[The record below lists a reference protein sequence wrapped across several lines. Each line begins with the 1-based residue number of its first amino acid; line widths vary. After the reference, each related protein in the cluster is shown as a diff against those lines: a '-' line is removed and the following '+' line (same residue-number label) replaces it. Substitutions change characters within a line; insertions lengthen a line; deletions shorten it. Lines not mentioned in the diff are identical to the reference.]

1 MVICPL
7 PPSPSLVPLPTP
19 VPRPRLPAVAPRLR
33 HPRPRHPLRSAAP
46 FGVPV
51 PRCPRSRP
59 APPRPSGTRRRRHRR
74 DRSGQSHRWSRDST
88 GTDTGKPLQTPT
100 PPGPE
105 RAEPLPGATTPGET
119 DTDRHRHR
127 HRYRQR
133 RPRVTRMLSRSQP
146 SAERVP
152 SPEEQEWAGP
162 EALCPGWLEDE
173 APDGEVPGDSGD
185 PDGATH
191 AYERLQSALCQEGL
205 PPTLDCSAEPRTGFG
220 PLDMTVCILG
230 CPTPFLPVLLEG
242 GTRCPGAMVLCLSPT
257 WASRVPSESSPG
269 SWSLLLSRGVSFKV
283 GGHSALETF
292 EPPRR
297 ANYVTGTFAPGD
309 PEGGWVGELA
319 RDLDCPTG
327 GSVPLAHRLEDTLV
341 TRWVLAARA
350 GLPVPPTLAFV
361 LGARGDLPAEP
372 AAPGVRLVRLQ
383 DPQGQQSLVQEEV
396 GAFLGGTAMEPYGQ
410 VVVRP
415 AGWRWRGTGTRST
428 HRKEE
433 GAAVAQAVGARLR
446 GLTEED
452 SVLLEAM
459 VPTAR
464 LPVPPP
470 RSPAPRLPM
479 ALRICTLV
487 CRSWGDRPQLCQVAC
502 AVGRAESP
510 VRHGAALPQGLDSS
524 LQQWGVVA
532 PGQRRALATRLREA
546 TEAAAAALL
555 AAEAELSPRQR
566 GGARARTDILGVDFL
581 LACVDEALELVALA
595 ANGQR
600 CLETCAL
607 AEAMGRG
614 VGEPRGELPRLLAE
628 AVLHRA
634 QRHLVEGKDILL
646 IGAGGVSKSFVWE
659 AARDYGLRI
668 HLVES
673 DPEHFAAGL
682 VQTFLPYDSREH
694 RRDEEHAERVLE
706 LLRSRGLRPHAC
718 LSYWDD
724 CVVLAALVCQGL
736 GLRGPAPAA
745 VRVAKQKSRTH
756 RHLQRCRRGRP
767 PPAAFAV
774 PCRRLRSHGDVERAA
789 GAVPFPAVAKLE
801 FGAGGVG
808 VRLVENAG
816 QCHAHAAR
824 LWRDLRDDAD
834 HPGIGLGWGNAM
846 LLMEYVPGTEHD
858 VDLVV
863 FEGRLLGAWVSDNG
877 PTRVPAFL
885 ETAACLPSCLPADR
899 QAQLVRAALQCCRA
913 CGLRD
918 GVFNVELK
926 LGPAGPRLLEINPRM
941 GGFYLR
947 DWIREVYGP
956 DLLLAAVLVAL
967 GVPPVLPARPAPRTH
982 LAGVMCLASEHGDAL
997 AGGGGMEALR
1007 ELHGRGLVRL
1017 NRLFEEPEGA
1027 GEYEEP
1033 LLSVACAGA
1042 TLAEACERLLGL
1054 CQGLGID
1061 SPRYPV
1067 EHFLSHFK

>member
-1 MVICPL
+1 
-7 PPSPSLVPLPTP
+7 
-19 VPRPRLPAVAPRLR
+19 
-33 HPRPRHPLRSAAP
+33 
-46 FGVPV
+46 
-51 PRCPRSRP
+51 
-59 APPRPSGTRRRRHRR
+59 
-74 DRSGQSHRWSRDST
+74 
-88 GTDTGKPLQTPT
+88 
-100 PPGPE
+100 
-105 RAEPLPGATTPGET
+105 
-119 DTDRHRHR
+119 
-127 HRYRQR
+127 
-133 RPRVTRMLSRSQP
+133 MLSTSQP
-146 SAERVP
+146 SPELVP

-185 PDGATH
+185 PDSATH

-230 CPTPFLPVLLEG
+230 SPTPFLPVLLEG

-257 WASRVPSESSPG
+257 WASRVPSEATPG
-269 SWSLLLSRGVSFKV
+269 AWSLLLSRGVSFKV

-292 EPPRR
+292 VPPRR

-341 TRWVLAARA
+341 ARWVLAARA
-350 GLPVPPTLAFV
+350 NLPVPPTLAFV

-372 AAPGVRLVRLQ
+372 VAPGVRLVRLE

-396 GAFLGGTAMEPYGQ
+396 GAFLGGTAI
-410 VVVRP
+410 RP
-415 AGWRWRGTGTRST
+415 GPPRC
-428 HRKEE
+428 HRESQKPAEE
-433 GAAVAQAVGARLR
+433 REVWQGR
-446 GLTEED
+446 
-452 SVLLEAM
+452 
-459 VPTAR
+459 
-464 LPVPPP
+464 PVPVWRPCLPCPLPP

-510 VRHGAALPQGLDSS
+510 VRH
-524 LQQWGVVA
+524 A
-532 PGQRRALATRLREA
+532 PVPPSQRQALATRLREA
-546 TEAAAAALL
+546 TEAAMAALL
-555 AAEAELSPRQR
+555 ATEAELSPQQR
-566 GGARARTDILGVDFL
+566 GGTRAHTDILGVDFL
-581 LACVDEALELVALA
+581 LACVDDALELVALA
-595 ANGQR
+595 TNSQR
-600 CLETCAL
+600 CLETCVL

-614 VGEPRGELPRLLAE
+614 VGEPRGDLPRLLAM
-628 AVLHRA
+628 LHRA
-634 QRHLVEGKDILL
+634 QCHLVEGKDILL

-706 LLRSRGLRPHAC
+706 LLRSRGLRPH
-718 LSYWDD
+718 
-724 CVVLAALVCQGL
+724 
-736 GLRGPAPAA
+736 P
-745 VRVAKQKSRTH
+745 
-756 RHLQRCRRGRP
+756 
-767 PPAAFAV
+767 
-774 PCRRLRSHGDVERAA
+774 
-789 GAVPFPAVAKLE
+789 
-801 FGAGGVG
+801 GVG

-899 QAQLVRAALQCCRA
+899 QAQLVRAALECCRA

-967 GVPPVLPARPAPRTH
+967 GV
-982 LAGVMCLASEHGDAL
+982 
-997 AGGGGMEALR
+997 GGGSQDPPRGT
-1007 ELHGRGLVRL
+1007 RGLPMRA
-1017 NRLFEEPEGA
+1017 A
-1027 GEYEEP
+1027 GEASGVLAPAGMGRPYNNKP
-1033 LLSVACAGA
+1033 L
-1042 TLAEACERLLGL
+1042 
-1054 CQGLGID
+1054 
-1061 SPRYPV
+1061 
-1067 EHFLSHFK
+1067 

>member
-1 MVICPL
+1 
-7 PPSPSLVPLPTP
+7 
-19 VPRPRLPAVAPRLR
+19 
-33 HPRPRHPLRSAAP
+33 
-46 FGVPV
+46 
-51 PRCPRSRP
+51 
-59 APPRPSGTRRRRHRR
+59 
-74 DRSGQSHRWSRDST
+74 
-88 GTDTGKPLQTPT
+88 
-100 PPGPE
+100 
-105 RAEPLPGATTPGET
+105 
-119 DTDRHRHR
+119 
-127 HRYRQR
+127 
-133 RPRVTRMLSRSQP
+133 
-146 SAERVP
+146 
-152 SPEEQEWAGP
+152 
-162 EALCPGWLEDE
+162 
-173 APDGEVPGDSGD
+173 
-185 PDGATH
+185 
-191 AYERLQSALCQEGL
+191 
-205 PPTLDCSAEPRTGFG
+205 
-220 PLDMTVCILG
+220 DMTVCILG
-230 CPTPFLPVLLEG
+230 SPTSFLPVLLEG
-242 GTRCPGAMVLCLSPT
+242 GTRCPGAMVLCLSPA
-257 WASRVPSESSPG
+257 WASRVPSETSPG
-269 SWSLLLSRGVSFKV
+269 AWSLLLSRGVSFEA

-292 EPPRR
+292 VPPRR
-297 ANYVTGTFAPGD
+297 ANYVTGTFTAGS

-327 GSVPLAHRLEDTLV
+327 GSVPLARRLEDPLV

-361 LGARGDLPAEP
+361 LGPGGNLPVDP
-372 AAPGVRLVRLQ
+372 VAPGVRVVRLE
-383 DPQGQQSLVQEEV
+383 DPQGQESLVQEEV
-396 GAFLGGTAMEPYGQ
+396 GAFLGGTAMEPYSQ

-428 HRKEE
+428 HGKEE
-433 GAAVAQAVGARLR
+433 GVAVAQAVGARLC
-446 GLTEED
+446 GLREEE
-452 SVLLEAM
+452 SVLLEALM
-459 VPTAR
+459 PTAR

-470 RSPAPRLPM
+470 RSPALRLPM

-502 AVGRAESP
+502 GVGRAEAP

-524 LQQWGVVA
+524 LEQWGVGGSA
-532 PGQRRALATRLREA
+532 G
-546 TEAAAAALL
+546 
-555 AAEAELSPRQR
+555 PRGPPHG
-566 GGARARTDILGVDFL
+566 GGAAPAVLSTVSPSPSPGVDFL
-581 LACVDEALELVALA
+581 LACVDDALELAALST
-595 ANGQR
+595 NSQR
-600 CLETCAL
+600 CLETCLL
-607 AEAMGRG
+607 AEAMGRA
-614 VGEPRGELPRLLAE
+614 VGEPPGDLPRLLAE
-628 AVLHRA
+628 ALLHRA
-634 QRHLVEGKDILL
+634 QCHLVEGKDILL

-694 RRDEEHAERVLE
+694 RRDEEHAERVTE
-706 LLRSRGLRPHAC
+706 LVRARGLRPHAC

-724 CVVLAALVCQGL
+724 CVVLAALVCQRL
-736 GLRGPAPAA
+736 GLRGSPPAA
-745 VRVAKQKSRTH
+745 IRVAKQKSRTH
-756 RHLQRCRRGRP
+756 QHLQRCRRGRP
-767 PPAAFAV
+767 PPAAFAL
-774 PCRRLRSHGDVERAA
+774 PCRRLQSHGDVERAA

-808 VRLVENAG
+808 VRLVESAG

-877 PTRVPAFL
+877 PTRLPAFL

-899 QAQLVRAALQCCRA
+899 QAQLVRAALQCCLA

-926 LGPAGPRLLEINPRM
+926 LGPGGPRLLEINPRM

-967 GVPPVLPARPAPRTH
+967 GLPPVLPARPAPRAQ
-982 LAGVMCLASEHGDAL
+982 LAGVMCLGSEHGAAL
-997 AGGGGMEALR
+997 GGGGGLAALR
-1007 ELHGRGLVRL
+1007 ELQSRGLVRL
-1017 NRLFEEPEGA
+1017 NRLFEESAGA

-1033 LLSVACAGA
+1033 CLSVACSGG
-1042 TLAEACERLLGL
+1042 TRAEACLRLLGL
-1054 CQGLGID
+1054 CQALGID

>member
-1 MVICPL
+1 
-7 PPSPSLVPLPTP
+7 
-19 VPRPRLPAVAPRLR
+19 
-33 HPRPRHPLRSAAP
+33 
-46 FGVPV
+46 
-51 PRCPRSRP
+51 
-59 APPRPSGTRRRRHRR
+59 
-74 DRSGQSHRWSRDST
+74 
-88 GTDTGKPLQTPT
+88 
-100 PPGPE
+100 
-105 RAEPLPGATTPGET
+105 
-119 DTDRHRHR
+119 
-127 HRYRQR
+127 
-133 RPRVTRMLSRSQP
+133 
-146 SAERVP
+146 
-152 SPEEQEWAGP
+152 
-162 EALCPGWLEDE
+162 
-173 APDGEVPGDSGD
+173 
-185 PDGATH
+185 
-191 AYERLQSALCQEGL
+191 
-205 PPTLDCSAEPRTGFG
+205 
-220 PLDMTVCILG
+220 MTVCILG
-230 CPTPFLPVLLEG
+230 SPTAFLPVLLEG
-242 GTRCPGAMVLCLSPT
+242 GTRCPGAMVLCLSPS
-257 WASRVPSESSPG
+257 WASRVPSETSPG
-269 SWSLLLSRGVSFKV
+269 AWSLLLSRGVSFEA
-283 GGHSALETF
+283 GGHSTLETF
-292 EPPRR
+292 VPPRR
-297 ANYVTGTFAPGD
+297 ANYVTGTFTTGGPD
-309 PEGGWVGELA
+309 GGWVGELA

-327 GSVPLAHRLEDTLV
+327 GSVPLARRLEDPLV

-361 LGARGDLPAEP
+361 LGSGGDLPAEP
-372 AAPGVRLVRLQ
+372 VAPGVKLVRLE
-383 DPQGQQSLVQEEV
+383 DPQGQENLVQEEV
-396 GAFLGGTAMEPYGQ
+396 GAFLGGTAMEPYSQ

-415 AGWRWRGTGTRST
+415 AGWRWRGTGARST
-428 HRKEE
+428 HGKEE
-433 GAAVAQAVGARLR
+433 GAAVVQAVSAQLCGLR
-446 GLTEED
+446 EED
-452 SVLLEAM
+452 TVLLEAL

-470 RSPAPRLPM
+470 RSPAPRLPV

-502 AVGRAESP
+502 GVGRAEAP

-532 PGQRRALATRLREA
+532 PSQRQALATRLRVA
-546 TEAAAAALL
+546 AEAAMTALL
-555 AAEAELSPRQR
+555 AAEAELSPQQR
-566 GGARARTDILGVDFL
+566 GGTRAHTDLLGVDFL
-581 LACVDEALELVALA
+581 LACVDDALELVALST
-595 ANGQR
+595 NSQR
-600 CLETCAL
+600 CLETCLL
-607 AEAMGRG
+607 ADAMGRA
-614 VGEPRGELPRLLAE
+614 VGEPHGDLPRLLAE
-628 AVLHRA
+628 ALLHRA
-634 QRHLVEGKDILL
+634 QCHLVEGKDILL

-682 VQTFLPYDSREH
+682 VETFLPYDSREH
-694 RRDEEHAERVLE
+694 RRDEEHAERVTE
-706 LLRSRGLRPHAC
+706 LVRSRGLQPHAC

-724 CVVLAALVCQGL
+724 CVVLAALVCQRL
-736 GLRGPAPAA
+736 GLRGSSPAA

-756 RHLQRCRRGRP
+756 QHLQRCRRGRP

-774 PCRRLRSHGDVERAA
+774 PCRRLRSHGDVDRAA

-808 VRLVENAG
+808 VRLVESTG

-863 FEGRLLGAWVSDNG
+863 FQGRLLGAWVSDNG
-877 PTRVPAFL
+877 PTRLPAFL

-899 QAQLVRAALQCCRA
+899 QAQLVRAALQCCLA

-967 GVPPVLPARPAPRTH
+967 GLPPVLPARPVPRIH
-982 LAGVMCLASEHGDAL
+982 LAGVMCLGSEHGAA
-997 AGGGGMEALR
+997 AGGGGLETLR
-1007 ELHGRGLVRL
+1007 GLQERGLVRL
-1017 NRLFEEPEGA
+1017 NRLFEEPGGA

-1033 LLSVACAGA
+1033 CLSVGCAGA
-1042 TLAEACERLLGL
+1042 TRAEACLRLLGL
-1054 CQGLGID
+1054 CQALGID

>member
-1 MVICPL
+1 
-7 PPSPSLVPLPTP
+7 
-19 VPRPRLPAVAPRLR
+19 
-33 HPRPRHPLRSAAP
+33 
-46 FGVPV
+46 
-51 PRCPRSRP
+51 
-59 APPRPSGTRRRRHRR
+59 
-74 DRSGQSHRWSRDST
+74 
-88 GTDTGKPLQTPT
+88 
-100 PPGPE
+100 
-105 RAEPLPGATTPGET
+105 
-119 DTDRHRHR
+119 
-127 HRYRQR
+127 
-133 RPRVTRMLSRSQP
+133 
-146 SAERVP
+146 
-152 SPEEQEWAGP
+152 
-162 EALCPGWLEDE
+162 
-173 APDGEVPGDSGD
+173 
-185 PDGATH
+185 
-191 AYERLQSALCQEGL
+191 
-205 PPTLDCSAEPRTGFG
+205 
-220 PLDMTVCILG
+220 DMTVCVLG
-230 CPTPFLPVLLEG
+230 SPTPFLPVLLEG

-257 WASRVPSESSPG
+257 WASRVPSETSPG
-269 SWSLLLSRGVSFKV
+269 TWSLLLSRGVSFKV

-292 EPPRR
+292 VPPRR

-327 GSVPLAHRLEDTLV
+327 GSVPLAHRLQDTLV
-341 TRWVLAARA
+341 ARWVLAARA
-350 GLPVPPTLAFV
+350 NLPVPPTLAFV
-361 LGARGDLPAEP
+361 LGAREDLPAGTT
-372 AAPGVRLVRLQ
+372 APGVRLVRLE

-396 GAFLGGTAMEPYGQ
+396 GAFLGGAAMESYGQ

-415 AGWRWRGTGTRST
+415 AGWRWWETGTRST

-433 GAAVAQAVGARLR
+433 GVAVAQAVGARLW

-502 AVGRAESP
+502 TVGRAESP

-524 LQQWGVVA
+524 LQQWGMAA
-532 PGQRRALATRLREA
+532 PSQRQALATRLREA
-546 TEAAAAALL
+546 TEAAMAALL
-555 AAEAELSPRQR
+555 ATEAELSSQQR
-566 GGARARTDILGVDFL
+566 GGARAHTDILGESGAGDTAGAARGHPAVLSAVSLSPGVDFL
-581 LACVDEALELVALA
+581 LACVDDALELVALGT
-595 ANGQR
+595 NSQR

-607 AEAMGRG
+607 AEAMGRA
-614 VGEPRGELPRLLAE
+614 VGELRGDLPRLLAE
-628 AVLHRA
+628 AMLHRA
-634 QRHLVEGKDILL
+634 QCHLVEGKDILL

-745 VRVAKQKSRTH
+745 VR
-756 RHLQRCRRGRP
+756 
-767 PPAAFAV
+767 
-774 PCRRLRSHGDVERAA
+774 RAA
-789 GAVPFPAVAKLE
+789 AVVPFPAVAKLE

-899 QAQLVRAALQCCRA
+899 QAQLVRAALECCRA

-982 LAGVMCLASEHGDAL
+982 LAGVMCLGSEHGETL

>member
-1 MVICPL
+1 
-7 PPSPSLVPLPTP
+7 
-19 VPRPRLPAVAPRLR
+19 
-33 HPRPRHPLRSAAP
+33 
-46 FGVPV
+46 
-51 PRCPRSRP
+51 
-59 APPRPSGTRRRRHRR
+59 
-74 DRSGQSHRWSRDST
+74 
-88 GTDTGKPLQTPT
+88 
-100 PPGPE
+100 
-105 RAEPLPGATTPGET
+105 
-119 DTDRHRHR
+119 
-127 HRYRQR
+127 
-133 RPRVTRMLSRSQP
+133 
-146 SAERVP
+146 
-152 SPEEQEWAGP
+152 
-162 EALCPGWLEDE
+162 
-173 APDGEVPGDSGD
+173 
-185 PDGATH
+185 
-191 AYERLQSALCQEGL
+191 YERLQSALCQEGL

-220 PLDMTVCILG
+220 PLDVTVCILG
-230 CPTPFLPVLLEG
+230 SPTPFLPVLLEG

-269 SWSLLLSRGVSFKV
+269 SWSLLLSRGVSFKM
-283 GGHSALETF
+283 GGHSTLETF
-292 EPPRR
+292 VPPRR

-327 GSVPLAHRLEDTLV
+327 GSVPLAHRLEDALV

-350 GLPVPPTLAFV
+350 NLPVPPTLAFV

-372 AAPGVRLVRLQ
+372 AAPGVRLVRLE

-459 VPTAR
+459 VPTATPSPR
-464 LPVPPP
+464 GGRACPVPCPP
-470 RSPAPRLPM
+470 GSPAPRLPM

-502 AVGRAESP
+502 AVGRAETP
-510 VRHGAALPQGLDSS
+510 ARHGAALPQGLDSS

-532 PGQRRALATRLREA
+532 PSQRQALATRLREA
-546 TEAAAAALL
+546 TEAAATALL
-555 AAEAELSPRQR
+555 ATEAELSPRQR
-566 GGARARTDILGVDFL
+566 GGSRARTDILGEHGAGDAAGARGHPAVLSAVSPSPSPGVDFL
-581 LACVDEALELVALA
+581 LACP
-595 ANGQR
+595 
-600 CLETCAL
+600 
-607 AEAMGRG
+607 M
-614 VGEPRGELPRLLAE
+614 
-628 AVLHRA
+628 LHRA

-659 AARDYGLRI
+659 AARDYGLR
-668 HLVES
+668 V
-673 DPEHFAAGL
+673 
-682 VQTFLPYDSREH
+682 
-694 RRDEEHAERVLE
+694 
-706 LLRSRGLRPHAC
+706 
-718 LSYWDD
+718 
-724 CVVLAALVCQGL
+724 
-736 GLRGPAPAA
+736 RGPGRRRARGGGGWHGRGAGAGRAP
-745 VRVAKQKSRTH
+745 VTP
-756 RHLQRCRRGRP
+756 LWGRRST
-767 PPAAFAV
+767 
-774 PCRRLRSHGDVERAA
+774 CDVERAA

-899 QAQLVRAALQCCRA
+899 QAQLVRAALECCRA

-982 LAGVMCLASEHGDAL
+982 LAGVMCLGSEHGETL

>member
-1 MVICPL
+1 MEMTVQVTGRWWWRSVTVWVTMRVA
-7 PPSPSLVPLPTP
+7 SPT
-19 VPRPRLPAVAPRLR
+19 
-33 HPRPRHPLRSAAP
+33 
-46 FGVPV
+46 
-51 PRCPRSRP
+51 
-59 APPRPSGTRRRRHRR
+59 
-74 DRSGQSHRWSRDST
+74 
-88 GTDTGKPLQTPT
+88 
-100 PPGPE
+100 
-105 RAEPLPGATTPGET
+105 
-119 DTDRHRHR
+119 
-127 HRYRQR
+127 
-133 RPRVTRMLSRSQP
+133 VTRMLSTSQP
-146 SAERVP
+146 SPERVP

-173 APDGEVPGDSGD
+173 APDGEVPGHSGD
-185 PDGATH
+185 PECATH

-205 PPTLDCSAEPRTGFG
+205 PPTLDCSAEPCTGFG
-220 PLDMTVCILG
+220 PLDMTVCVLG
-230 CPTPFLPVLLEG
+230 SPTPFLPVLLEG

-257 WASRVPSESSPG
+257 WASRVPSETSPG
-269 SWSLLLSRGVSFKV
+269 TWSLLLSRGVSFKV

-292 EPPRR
+292 VPPRR

-327 GSVPLAHRLEDTLV
+327 GSVPLAHRLQDTLV
-341 TRWVLAARA
+341 ARWVLAARA
-350 GLPVPPTLAFV
+350 NLPVPPTLAFV
-361 LGARGDLPAEP
+361 LGAREDLPAGP
-372 AAPGVRLVRLQ
+372 TAPGVRLVRLE

-396 GAFLGGTAMEPYGQ
+396 GAFLGGAAMEESQNP
-410 VVVRP
+410 P
-415 AGWRWRGTGTRST
+415 
-428 HRKEE
+428 EE
-433 GAAVAQAVGARLR
+433 GEVGQGR
-446 GLTEED
+446 
-452 SVLLEAM
+452 
-459 VPTAR
+459 
-464 LPVPPP
+464 PVPAWRPCLPCPLPP
-470 RSPAPRLPM
+470 RQ
-479 ALRICTLV
+479 
-487 CRSWGDRPQLCQVAC
+487 SWGDRPQLCQV
-502 AVGRAESP
+502 
-510 VRHGAALPQGLDSS
+510 HH
-524 LQQWGVVA
+524 QWGVAA
-532 PGQRRALATRLREA
+532 PSQRQALATRLREA
-546 TEAAAAALL
+546 TEAAMAALL
-555 AAEAELSPRQR
+555 ATEAELSSQQR
-566 GGARARTDILGVDFL
+566 GGARAHTDILGVDFL
-581 LACVDEALELVALA
+581 LACVDGALELVALGT
-595 ANGQR
+595 NSQR

-607 AEAMGRG
+607 AEAMGRA
-614 VGEPRGELPRLLAE
+614 VGEPRGDLPRLLAE
-628 AVLHRA
+628 AMLHRA
-634 QRHLVEGKDILL
+634 QCHLVEGKDILL

-706 LLRSRGLRPHAC
+706 VLRSRGLRPHAC

-789 GAVPFPAVAKLE
+789 AVVPFPAVAKLE

-899 QAQLVRAALQCCRA
+899 QAQLVRAALECCRA

-982 LAGVMCLASEHGDAL
+982 LAGVMCLGSEHGETL

>member
-1 MVICPL
+1 MPAPCQPHL
-7 PPSPSLVPLPTP
+7 CHPQLSAEQTSAEQTPSP
-19 VPRPRLPAVAPRLR
+19 
-33 HPRPRHPLRSAAP
+33 
-46 FGVPV
+46 
-51 PRCPRSRP
+51 
-59 APPRPSGTRRRRHRR
+59 
-74 DRSGQSHRWSRDST
+74 
-88 GTDTGKPLQTPT
+88 K
-100 PPGPE
+100 
-105 RAEPLPGATTPGET
+105 
-119 DTDRHRHR
+119 
-127 HRYRQR
+127 
-133 RPRVTRMLSRSQP
+133 
-146 SAERVP
+146 
-152 SPEEQEWAGP
+152 EQEWAGP

-173 APDGEVPGDSGD
+173 APDGEVPEDSGD
-185 PDGATH
+185 PDCATH
-191 AYERLQSALCQEGL
+191 AYELLQSALRQEGL
-205 PPTLDCSAEPRTGFG
+205 PHTLDRSTEPRTGFG

-230 CPTPFLPVLLEG
+230 SPTSFLPILLEG
-242 GTRCPGAMVLCLSPT
+242 GARCPGAMVLCLSPT
-257 WASRVPSESSPG
+257 WASRVPSETSPG
-269 SWSLLLSRGVSFKV
+269 AWSLLLSRGVSFEA
-283 GGHSALETF
+283 GGHSVLETF
-292 EPPRR
+292 VPPRR
-297 ANYVTGTFAPGD
+297 ANYVTGTFTTGG

-327 GSVPLAHRLEDTLV
+327 GSVPLAHRLEDPLV

-361 LGARGDLPAEP
+361 LGPGGDLPTDP
-372 AAPGVRLVRLQ
+372 VAPGVRLVRLE
-383 DPQGQQSLVQEEV
+383 DPQGQESLVQEEV
-396 GAFLGGTAMEPYGQ
+396 GAFLGGTAMEPYSQ
-410 VVVRP
+410 VAVRP
-415 AGWRWRGTGTRST
+415 AGWRWRGTGARST
-428 HRKEE
+428 HGKEE
-433 GAAVAQAVGARLR
+433 GAAVAQAVGARLC
-446 GLTEED
+446 GLQEEE
-452 SVLLEAM
+452 SVLLEAL

-464 LPVPPP
+464 LPAPPP
-470 RSPAPRLPM
+470 RSPAPRLPV

-502 AVGRAESP
+502 GVGRAEVP

-532 PGQRRALATRLREA
+532 PGQRQALATRLQGA
-546 TEAAAAALL
+546 AEAAMAAIL
-555 AAEAELSPRQR
+555 ATEAELSPQQR
-566 GGARARTDILGVDFL
+566 GGARVHTDILGVDFL
-581 LACVDEALELVALA
+581 LACMDDALELVALST
-595 ANGQR
+595 NSQR
-600 CLETCAL
+600 CLETCLL

-614 VGEPRGELPRLLAE
+614 VGNPPGDLPRLLAE
-628 AVLHRA
+628 ALLHRA
-634 QRHLVEGKDILL
+634 QCHLVEGKDILL
-646 IGAGGVSKSFVWE
+646 IGAGGISKSFVWE

-694 RRDEEHAERVLE
+694 RRDEEHAERVTE
-706 LLRSRGLRPHAC
+706 LVRARGLRPHAC

-724 CVVLAALVCQGL
+724 CVVLAALVCQRL
-736 GLRGPAPAA
+736 GLRGSPPAA

-756 RHLQRCRRGRP
+756 QHLQRCRRGRP

-774 PCRRLRSHGDVERAA
+774 PCRRLQSHGDVERAA
-789 GAVPFPAVAKLE
+789 GTVPFPAVAKLE

-808 VRLVENAG
+808 VRLVESAG

-863 FEGRLLGAWVSDNG
+863 FEGRLMGAWVSDNG
-877 PTRVPAFL
+877 PTRLPAFL

-899 QAQLVRAALQCCRA
+899 QAQLVRAALQCCLA

-926 LGPAGPRLLEINPRM
+926 LGPGGPRLLEINPRM

-967 GVPPVLPARPAPRTH
+967 GLPPVLPARPVPRTH
-982 LAGVMCLASEHGDAL
+982 LAGVMCLDSEHGPAL
-997 AGGGGMEALR
+997 GCGGGLEALR
-1007 ELHGRGLVRL
+1007 ALQNRGLVRL
-1017 NRLFEEPEGA
+1017 NRLFEETAGT

-1033 LLSVACAGA
+1033 CLSVACNGV
-1042 TLAEACERLLGL
+1042 TRAEACLRLLGL
-1054 CQGLGID
+1054 CQALGID

-1067 EHFLSHFK
+1067 EYFLSHFK